1 MRGRDALPG
10 GAYARGMATPLAPAF
25 LDALAARG
33 EAEAAVAREADVG
46 VVETALDEAL
56 GTARAAHPNVALGDE
71 AAVRHFGAR
80 IDASRPL
87 AEAFAQLRAQD
98 LFLACA
104 CAAGDRQAL
113 ATFEAEAMHGGDG
126 TLARR
131 RFDDEVVEEAKQN
144 IRERMLVGGGAPRIL
159 DFDGRGELRAWMGV
173 AIVREAIYLAKK
185 AQKDA
190 PVDFDFVAIAEAGD
204 DPEVAYFKKRYR
216 AEYKESFQAALAE
229 LGARERALLRQ
240 QYILG
245 MSVDAIGAVYQV
257 HRATAARWVQAARE
271 ELLSKARLELGRRV
285 GLARPE
291 IEAIVRLIESQLEVS
306 LRRILASRGASMDG
320 A

>member
-1 MRGRDALPG
+1 
-10 GAYARGMATPLAPAF
+10 MATPLASAF
-25 LDALAARG
+25 LEALAARG
-33 EAEAAVAREADVG
+33 EAEAQLARSADLVAVEA
-46 VVETALDEAL
+46 ALASAL
-56 GTARAAHPNVALGDE
+56 AAARAAHAGVALAED
-71 AAVRHFGAR
+71 AAARHFGAR
-80 IDASRPL
+80 IDAERPL
-87 AEAFAQLRAQD
+87 PEALAELRAPD
-98 LFLACA
+98 LYLACA
-104 CAAGDRQAL
+104 CATGDRQAL
-113 ATFEAEAMHGGDG
+113 AAFEADAMHGGDG
-126 TLARR
+126 TLGRR
-131 RFDDEVVEEAKQN
+131 RFDEEVIEEAKQN

-271 ELLSKARLELGRRV
+271 ELLSKARMELGRRV

-291 IEAIVRLIESQLEVS
+291 IEQIVRLIESQLEVS
-306 LRRILASRGASMDG
+306 LRRILASRGAG
-320 A
+320 EP